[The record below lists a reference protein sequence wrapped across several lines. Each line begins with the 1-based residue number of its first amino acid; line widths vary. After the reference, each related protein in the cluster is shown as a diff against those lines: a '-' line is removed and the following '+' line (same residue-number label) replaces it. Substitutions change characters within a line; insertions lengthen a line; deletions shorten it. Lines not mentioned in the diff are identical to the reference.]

1 MRLFLAFLLMIL
13 ASPARAAEAPAAL
26 ERDGGGIVESVI
38 DGDTLV
44 LEDGAEVRLVG
55 LQAPKL
61 ALGREGFVEW
71 PLADEAKAALEALT
85 LGRQVTLAYGGL
97 RTDRYG
103 RKLAHLIREDG
114 LWIQGAMLEAGM
126 ARVYSFPDNRAAVP
140 EMLALERSARQARRG
155 IWDHPYYAVR
165 GAEEA
170 AGAVGGFALVEGVI
184 LAAEEV
190 RGRIYLN
197 FGEDWDLDFTIAIE
211 PADARAFEDAGIDP
225 TQWEGRPVRV
235 RGWLREFNGPLI
247 EATHPEQI
255 ELLDGP

>member
-1 MRLFLAFLLMIL
+1 MRLFLSFLLMIL
-13 ASPARAAEAPAAL
+13 ASPALAAEAPATL
-26 ERDGGGIVESVI
+26 ERDGAGIVESVI

-85 LGRQVTLAYGGL
+85 LGRRVMLAYGGL

-114 LWIQGAMLEAGM
+114 LWIQGAVLEAGM
-126 ARVYSFPDNRAAVP
+126 ARVYSFPDNRAAVS
-140 EMLALERSARQARRG
+140 EMLALERSARQAGRG
-155 IWDHPYYAVR
+155 IWGHPYYAVR
-165 GAEEA
+165 TAEEA
-170 AGAVGGFALVEGVI
+170 VGAVGGFALVEGVI
-184 LAAEEV
+184 LVAEEV

-197 FGEDWDLDFTIAIE
+197 FAEDWDSDFTISIE
-211 PADARAFEDAGIDP
+211 PADTRTFEEAGIDP
-225 TQWEGRPVRV
+225 TQWEGRRVRV

-255 ELLDGP
+255 ELLDGG

>member
-13 ASPARAAEAPAAL
+13 ASPARGAEAPAAL

-61 ALGREGFVEW
+61 ALGRQGFVEW
-71 PLADEAKAALEALT
+71 PLADEAKAALEALA
-85 LGRQVTLAYGGL
+85 LGRRVTLAYGGL

-126 ARVYSFPDNRAAVP
+126 ARVYSFPDNRAAVG

-165 GAEEA
+165 EAGEA

-225 TQWEGRPVRV
+225 TQWEGRRVRV

-255 ELLDGP
+255 ELLDGA

>member
-1 MRLFLAFLLMIL
+1 MRLFLTFLLMIL
-13 ASPARAAEAPAAL
+13 ASPAQAAEAPASL
-26 ERDGGGIVESVI
+26 ERDGAGTVESVI

-126 ARVYSFPDNRAAVP
+126 ARVYSFPDNRAAVA
-140 EMLALERSARQARRG
+140 EMLALERSARAERRG

-165 GAEEA
+165 A
-170 AGAVGGFALVEGVI
+170 AGEAGRAVGGFELVEGVI

-197 FGEDWDLDFTIAIE
+197 FGEDWDRDFTISIE
-211 PADARAFEDAGIDP
+211 PADTRTFEEAGIDP
-225 TQWEGRPVRV
+225 TQWEGRRVRV

-255 ELLDGP
+255 EMLDG